1 MADTML
7 RFGNDNLVSFM
18 SKDEMHQ
25 KAPYIFSKE
34 RTNPKVSDR
43 YVFASTETVIDDFE
57 KLGWR
62 VVDCKQQRATKR
74 GAGIRSFHMVALQ
87 NPNIFITEESGDNSR
102 VECYPRIILTNSHDG
117 FNSFKF
123 MVGMFRLICSNG
135 LVIATQKF
143 ADISIRHINYTFE
156 ELRGVVAKAIEAVT
170 AHVELMNKMQDTI
183 LTEQQK
189 AELAVSALRIRTNK
203 EDLKVNDEDI
213 EDILTPEREEDKGDS
228 LWSVFNVLQEKIIKG
243 NYNMVSPTNGKTRKA
258 RAIKGVARDIE
269 INQNLFRTAI
279 AYAEAA

>member
-7 RFGNDNLVSFM
+7 SFKNDSLVSFM
-18 SKDEMHQ
+18 SKEEMHQ

-34 RTNPKVSDR
+34 RTNPKVSQR
-43 YVFASTETVIDDFE
+43 YVFASTETIIDDLA
-57 KLGWR
+57 KLGWG

-74 GAGIRSFHMVALQ
+74 GAGIRSFHMVAFQ
-87 NPNIFITEESGDNSR
+87 NPNIFITDEKEGTSS

-135 LVIATQKF
+135 LVIATEKF

-170 AHVELMNKMQDTI
+170 AHVEIMNQMQDTI
-183 LTEQQK
+183 LTENQK
-189 AELAVSALRIRTNK
+189 AELATSALRIRNNN
-203 EDLKVNDEDI
+203 EDMKVDAEDI
-213 EDILTPEREEDKGDS
+213 KDILTPTRHEDEGDS
-228 LWSVFNVLQEKIIKG
+228 LWNVFNVLQEKIIKG
-243 NYNMVSPTNGKTRKA
+243 NYSMVSPTNGKTRKA
-258 RAIKGVARDIE
+258 RPIKGVARDIE
-269 INQNLFRTAI
+269 INQNLFRTALT
-279 AYAEAA
+279 YAQAA

>member
-7 RFGNDNLVSFM
+7 TFRNDGLVSFM

-34 RTNPKVSDR
+34 RTNPKVSGR
-43 YVFASTETVIDDFE
+43 YVFASTETIIDDLA
-57 KLGWR
+57 KLGWG

-74 GAGIRSFHMVALQ
+74 GAGIRSFHMVAFQ
-87 NPNIFITEESGDNSR
+87 NPNIFITEEGEGSSR

-123 MVGMFRLICSNG
+123 MVGMFRLVCSNG
-135 LVIATQKF
+135 LVIATEKF

-170 AHVELMNKMQDTI
+170 AHVSIMNQMQETI
-183 LTEQQK
+183 LTEEQK
-189 AELAVSALRIRTNK
+189 AELATSALRIRTNN
-203 EDLKVNDEDI
+203 EDLKVSEDDI
-213 EDILTPEREEDKGDS
+213 EDILTPTRQEDEGDS
-228 LWSVFNVLQEKIIKG
+228 LWNVFNVLQEKIIKG

-269 INQNLFRTAI
+269 INQNLFRTALT
-279 AYAEAA
+279 YAQAA